1 MIVSRK
7 EIKKIAENLHKQ
19 NEKIIFTN
27 GCFDILHRGHI
38 EYLKD
43 AKKLGDVLII
53 GLNSDDSVKIIKGE
67 NRPINSE
74 EDRAEIL
81 SQLKPVDFVVIFNED
96 TPYELIKSI
105 VPDILVK
112 GGDWKIE
119 EIIGSDIVI
128 KNGGKV
134 KSLKYFPTSSTSN
147 IIKKIIALENCKIK
161 KNLIKEI

>member
-1 MIVSRK
+1 MIVTRN
-7 EIKKIAENLHKQ
+7 EIKKISENLHNQ
-19 NEKIIFTN
+19 NKKIVFTN

-38 EYLKD
+38 EYLKE

-53 GLNSDDSVKIIKGE
+53 GLNSDNSVKKIKGD
-67 NRPINSE
+67 NRPINCE

-96 TPYELIKSI
+96 IPYELIKSI

-112 GGDWKIE
+112 GGDWKIK

-147 IIKKIIALENCKIK
+147 IIKKIIALENYKIK
-161 KNLIKEI
+161 KKLE

>member
-1 MIVSRK
+1 MIVTRN
-7 EIKKIAENLHKQ
+7 EIKKISENLHKQ
-19 NEKIIFTN
+19 NKKIIFTN

-38 EYLKD
+38 EYLKE

-53 GLNSDDSVKIIKGE
+53 GLNSDNSVKKIKGG

-81 SQLKPVDFVVIFNED
+81 FQLKPVDFVVIFDED
-96 TPYELIKSI
+96 TPYELIKGI

-119 EIIGSDIVI
+119 QIVGSDIVI
-128 KNGGKV
+128 ENGGKV
-134 KSLKYFPTSSTSN
+134 KSLKYFPSSSTSI
-147 IIKKIIALENCKIK
+147 IIKKIIALENYKVK
-161 KNLIKEI
+161 KKLE

>member
-7 EIKKIAENLHKQ
+7 EIKKIAENLHNQ
-19 NEKIIFTN
+19 NKKIVFTN

-38 EYLKD
+38 EYLKE

-53 GLNSDDSVKIIKGE
+53 GLNSDNSVKKIKGD

-147 IIKKIIALENCKIK
+147 IIKKIIALENSK
-161 KNLIKEI
+161 LINI